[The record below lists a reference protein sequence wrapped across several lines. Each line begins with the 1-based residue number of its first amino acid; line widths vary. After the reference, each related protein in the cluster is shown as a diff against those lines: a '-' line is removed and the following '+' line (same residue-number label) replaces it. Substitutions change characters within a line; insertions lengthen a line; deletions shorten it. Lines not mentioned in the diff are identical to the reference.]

1 MIYTNDPAD
10 ERVVDDRGGGIR
22 LFVDNLLSEG
32 EDDSRED
39 LLIAKA
45 NQAMASSSI
54 RMWRASH
61 PSP

>member
-1 MIYTNDPAD
+1 MT
-10 ERVVDDRGGGIR
+10 EGGIR